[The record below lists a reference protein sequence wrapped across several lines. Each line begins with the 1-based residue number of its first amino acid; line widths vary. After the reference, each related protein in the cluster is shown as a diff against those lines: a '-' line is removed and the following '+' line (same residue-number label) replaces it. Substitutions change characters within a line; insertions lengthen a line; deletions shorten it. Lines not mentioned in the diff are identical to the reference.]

1 MRIFPMK
8 KTALAVCL
16 GALLAGVSFSS
27 QACFTVIVGKDAS
40 ATGEIIIGHNE
51 DNDRRIITNQ
61 YWVPAAEHKAGE
73 MIEFEPA
80 AAKIPQVA
88 KTFGFW
94 WTQTLAPEGSSF
106 SDGFMNENGVV
117 IVTNN
122 CNFTIEE
129 KEKFNDG
136 GIGYG
141 IRRLVAERATSA
153 RHGVEIVI
161 ELMQKYGYFHMGRT
175 YTIADKNEAWQIAL
189 LRGHRYLARKVKDN
203 EVAFMANAF
212 SLDNVDLNDKEN
224 VIASPDLVQ
233 NAINKGTYKP
243 AKAGDYSDFSFR
255 EAYQPEARRVFP
267 RNKERVFTI
276 LEMLTGQEYKNVNDY
291 PMAIVPKKKLT
302 VEDVKGFIRGHSKF
316 EKRESG
322 WHHETMQDICN
333 IGTFD
338 SVVFQLNKD
347 PLMTIAWRAAG
358 RPSEQFY
365 APAFPLAGP
374 AEAQSYM
381 DWETGT
387 KAQFHATPE
396 QVSYSPDRTIYTFL
410 AMQNFLDWMPKERAA
425 FEKDRVAYEKAA
437 NKAVAEAQAQ
447 AKAIAG
453 VDREK
458 AREFMHAF
466 NVASFN
472 DVLAKTGDWVTRLNK
487 HSIVITKDTLSQS
500 DTGTVDVVLLS
511 KKGFDATKLDTKKT
525 HFGSPYPDGSIELN
539 KEMAKPTKVTAKD
552 VNGDGLA
559 DAVITFPVKG
569 ATAFSFKDVVSEL
582 YLFTS
587 VNGQP
592 VAAFDT
598 VKIVK

>member
-1 MRIFPMK
+1 MK

-233 NAINKGTYKP
+233 NAINKDTYKP

-447 AKAIAG
+447 AKVIAG
-453 VDREK
+453 VD
-458 AREFMHAF
+458 REFMHAF

-525 HFGSPYPDGSIELN
+525 HFMSPYPDGSIELN

>member
-1 MRIFPMK
+1 MK

-387 KAQFHATPE
+387 KAQFHATSE

>member
-1 MRIFPMK
+1 MK
-8 KTALAVCL
+8 KTALAVCV
-16 GALLAGVSFSS
+16 GALLAGVSLSS

-61 YWVPAAEHKAGE
+61 YWVPAADHKAGE

-88 KTFGFW
+88 HTYGFW

-122 CNFTIEE
+122 CNITIEE

-153 RHGVEIVI
+153 RHGVDIVI
-161 ELMQKYGYFHMGRT
+161 ELMEKYGYFHMGRT

-203 EVAFMANAF
+203 EIAFMANAF

-224 VIASPDLVQ
+224 VIAAPDLVEH
-233 NAINKGTYKP
+233 AIAMGAYKP
-243 AKAGDYSDFSFR
+243 AVAGDYSDFSFR
-255 EAYQPEARRVFP
+255 EAYQPEARRIFP

-276 LEMLTGQEYKNVNDY
+276 LEMLTGKEYKDVNDY
-291 PMAIVPKKKLT
+291 PMAIVPEKKIS
-302 VEDVKGFIRGHSKF
+302 VEDVKSYLRGHSKF

-338 SVVFQLNKD
+338 SVVFELAQD
-347 PLMTIAWRAAG
+347 PLMTVAWRAAG

-374 AEAQSYM
+374 AAAQSYM
-381 DWETGT
+381 DWKTGT

-410 AMQNFLDWMPKERAA
+410 AMQNFLDWMPQERAV
-425 FEKDRVAYEKAA
+425 FEKDRVAYEENAA
-437 NKAVAEAQAQ
+437 KVVAA
-447 AKAIAG
+447 AKAKAQLIAG
-453 VDREK
+453 ADREK
-458 AREFMHAF
+458 AREYMHAF

-472 DVLAKTGDWVTRLNK
+472 DVLAKTGDWVNRLNQ
-487 HSIVITKDTLSQS
+487 HAIVITRDTLSQS
-500 DTGTVDVVLLS
+500 ETGTVDVVLLS
-511 KKGFDATKLDTKKT
+511 QKGFDATKLDASKT

-539 KEMAKPTKVTAKD
+539 KQMATPAKVTARD

-569 ATAFSFKDVVSEL
+569 ALAFSFKDVVSEL

-587 VNGQP
+587 VNGEP

-598 VKIVK
+598 VKVIK

>member
-1 MRIFPMK
+1 MK
-8 KTALAVCL
+8 KT
-16 GALLAGVSFSS
+16 LLATCLAATLAGISFSS
-27 QACFTVIVGKDAS
+27 QACFTIIVGKDAS
-40 ATGEIIIGHNE
+40 ATGEIIVGHNE

-61 YWVPAAEHKAGE
+61 YWVPPATHAKGE

-80 AAKIPQVA
+80 AAKIPQVE

-106 SDGFMNENGVV
+106 SDGFVNENGVV

-122 CNFTIEE
+122 CNITIEE

-153 RHGVEIVI
+153 RHGVDIVI

-189 LRGHRYLARKVKDN
+189 LRGHRYLARKVQDN
-203 EVAFMANAF
+203 EIAFMANAF
-212 SLDNVDLNDKEN
+212 SLDKVDLSDKEN
-224 VIASPDLVQ
+224 FIASPDLIEH
-233 NAINKGTYKP
+233 AIKMGAYKP

-255 EAYQPEARRVFP
+255 EAYQPEARRIFP

-276 LEMLTGQEYKNVNDY
+276 LEMLTGKEYKDVNDY
-291 PMAIVPKKKLT
+291 PTAIVPSKKIT
-302 VEDVKGFIRGHSKF
+302 VEDVKSYLRGHSKF

-322 WHHETMQDICN
+322 WEHETMQDICN

-338 SVVFQLNKD
+338 SVVFELADN
-347 PLMTIAWRAAG
+347 PLLTVAWRTAG
-358 RPSEQFY
+358 RPSQQFY

-374 AEAQSYM
+374 AANQTYM

-387 KAQFHATPE
+387 RAQFHATPE

-410 AMQNFLDWMPKERAA
+410 AMQNFLDWMPDERKA
-425 FEKDRVAYEKAA
+425 FMKDRDAYEKEVT
-437 NKAVAEAQAQ
+437 KTMSD
-447 AKAIAG
+447 AKAHAQLLVG
-453 VDREK
+453 VDKDK
-458 AREFMHAF
+458 ALQYMHAF

-472 DVLAKTGDWVTRLNK
+472 DVLAKTGDWVSRLNK
-487 HSIVITKDTLSQS
+487 HAIVIMKDTLSPA
-500 DTGTVDVVLLS
+500 DKGTVDVALLS
-511 KKGFDATKLDTKKT
+511 EKGFDATKLDQAHT

-539 KEMAKPTKVTAKD
+539 KKMAKPEKVTKKD

-559 DAVITFPVKG
+559 DAVITFKVEG
-569 ATAFSFKDVVSEL
+569 ATAFTFKDVLTEL
-582 YLFTS
+582 YLFTR
-587 VNGQP
+587 VNGKP

>member
-1 MRIFPMK
+1 MK

>member
-1 MRIFPMK
+1 MK

-16 GALLAGVSFSS
+16 GALLAGVSLSS

-122 CNFTIEE
+122 CNITIEE

-153 RHGVEIVI
+153 RHGVDIVI

-203 EVAFMANAF
+203 EIAFMANAF

-224 VIASPDLVQ
+224 AIASPDLVQ

-322 WHHETMQDICN
+322 WYHETMQDICN

-358 RPSEQFY
+358 RPSQQFY

-374 AEAQSYM
+374 AVAQSYM

-437 NKAVAEAQAQ
+437 TKAVMDAQAQ

-472 DVLAKTGDWVTRLNK
+472 DVLAKTGDWVSRLNK

-500 DTGTVDVVLLS
+500 DAGTVDVVLLS

-539 KEMAKPTKVTAKD
+539 KQMAKPTKVTAKD

>member
-1 MRIFPMK
+1 MK

-16 GALLAGVSFSS
+16 GALLAGVSLSS

-161 ELMQKYGYFHMGRT
+161 ELMQKHGYFHMGRT

>member
-1 MRIFPMK
+1 MK

-347 PLMTIAWRAAG
+347 PLMTIAWRTAG

-525 HFGSPYPDGSIELN
+525 HFMSPYPDGSIELN

>member
-1 MRIFPMK
+1 MK

-338 SVVFQLNKD
+338 FVVFQLNKD

-425 FEKDRVAYEKAA
+425 FEKNRVAYEKAA

-525 HFGSPYPDGSIELN
+525 HFMSPYPDGSIELN